1 MKILIDTN
9 VVLDVLL
16 MREPFCKDAV
26 RVLELTKRDD
36 IKEYVSASA
45 VTDIYYISFRQLKN
59 KGLVMKL
66 MKELLTVV
74 SVAGVSGQEILKA
87 MELEWNDFEDSVQYS
102 VALLQ
107 EMDGIITRNPDDY
120 KKSEIKIWLAE
131 QALKEI
137 EIQED

>member
-16 MREPFCKDAV
+16 MREPFCEDAV
-26 RVLELTKRDD
+26 KILGLTKRDD
-36 IKEYVSASA
+36 VKEYVSASA
-45 VTDIYYISFRQLKN
+45 VTDIYYISFRQLKD

-120 KKSEIKIWLAE
+120 KQSEIKVWLPK
-131 QALKEI
+131 QALE
-137 EIQED
+137 EIQMQDD

>member
-1 MKILIDTN
+1 
-9 VVLDVLL
+9 
-16 MREPFCKDAV
+16 
-26 RVLELTKRDD
+26 
-36 IKEYVSASA
+36 
-45 VTDIYYISFRQLKN
+45 
-59 KGLVMKL
+59 MKL

-74 SVAGVSGQEILKA
+74 SVAGVSEQEILKA

-120 KKSEIKIWLAE
+120 KKSEIKIWLPE

>member
-74 SVAGVSGQEILKA
+74 SVAGVSGQEILKT

-120 KKSEIKIWLAE
+120 KKSEIKIWLPE

>member
-45 VTDIYYISFRQLKN
+45 VTDIYYIFPGS
-59 KGLVMKL
+59 
-66 MKELLTVV
+66 
-74 SVAGVSGQEILKA
+74 
-87 MELEWNDFEDSVQYS
+87 
-102 VALLQ
+102 
-107 EMDGIITRNPDDY
+107 
-120 KKSEIKIWLAE
+120 
-131 QALKEI
+131 
-137 EIQED
+137 

>member
-16 MREPFCKDAV
+16 MREPFYKNAV
-26 RVLELTKRDD
+26 RVLGMTKRDD

-87 MELEWNDFEDSVQYS
+87 
-102 VALLQ
+102 
-107 EMDGIITRNPDDY
+107 
-120 KKSEIKIWLAE
+120 
-131 QALKEI
+131 I
-137 EIQED
+137 E